1 MDRPRIDLVLPHLR
15 CPVCGERLTRA
26 ERAVG
31 CRAGHRYD
39 LARQRYLTLLAGRA
53 PAGPGDTAGM
63 VAAREA
69 FPERGHYRPVAT
81 ALAEPASHVH
91 GVHPAGAV
99 AAQNG

>member
-15 CPVCGERLTRA
+15 CPVCGGHLTRA

-39 LARQRYLTLLAGRA
+39 LARQNYLTLLGGRA
-53 PAGPGDTAGM
+53 PAGPGDTADM

-69 FPERGHYRPVAT
+69 FLERGHYRPIAT
-81 ALAEPASHVH
+81 ALAE
-91 GVHPAGAV
+91 AV
-99 AAQNG
+99 SQV